1 MSDIAELK
9 RLVKS
14 LQQASSEK
22 EIIDI
27 LQVLKKE
34 AKISEAV
41 LRESKAGLAVGKL
54 RSHSAKD
61 VSEIAKEI
69 VRMWKTAVD
78 KEKQAAGTQSK
89 GAVKPS
95 APPPRKASTAS
106 LPPTPTSSSNNN
118 GARTAKS
125 DGVSTAITG
134 DRTRDKCV
142 EMLYDALALESGF
155 PSDLILQRARAV
167 EDTVYKDCKGTTATY
182 KSKIRTLFVNLKD
195 KNNPGLRRSVTA
207 GDISAQTFARMTSQE
222 MASEERKAADAKIE
236 EDNLFLS
243 LGAGEQ
249 QAETDAFQC
258 GRCKQRKCRYRQA
271 QTRSADEP
279 MTTFVTCTNC
289 NHRWKFS

>member
-1 MSDIAELK
+1 MSDTAELK
-9 RLVKS
+9 RFVKS
-14 LQQASSEK
+14 LQQASSEQ
-22 EIIDI
+22 EIVDI

-34 AKISEAV
+34 AKITEAV

-54 RSHSAKD
+54 RSHAAKE
-61 VSEIAKEI
+61 VSELAKEI
-69 VRMWKTAVD
+69 VRTWKTAVD
-78 KEKQAAGTQSK
+78 KEKQAAGTHSK
-89 GAVKPS
+89 GAAKAA

-106 LPPTPTSSSNNN
+106 APTTSNN
-118 GARTAKS
+118 GARSAKG
-125 DGVSTAITG
+125 DGVSTSLTG
-134 DRTRDKCV
+134 DKTRDKCI

-155 PSDLILQRARAV
+155 PSDLILQRARTV
-167 EDTVYKDCKGTTATY
+167 EETVCKDCKGTTAAY

-195 KNNPGLRRSVTA
+195 KNNPGLRSSVTA
-207 GDISAQTFARMTSQE
+207 GDIPAQTFARMSSQD

-236 EDNLFLS
+236 EDNLFMS
-243 LGAGEQ
+243 LGAADK

>member
-1 MSDIAELK
+1 MSDVAELK
-9 RLVKS
+9 HLVKS

-22 EIIDI
+22 EIVDV

-34 AKISEAV
+34 AKITEAV

-54 RSHSAKD
+54 RSHAAKD
-61 VSEIAKEI
+61 VSELAKEI
-69 VRMWKTAVD
+69 VRTWKTVVD
-78 KEKQAAGTQSK
+78 KEKQAAGTPSK
-89 GAVKPS
+89 GSAKPAA
-95 APPPRKASTAS
+95 APPPRKVSVSVSVAGAS
-106 LPPTPTSSSNNN
+106 NN

-125 DGVSTAITG
+125 DGVSMSITG
-134 DRTRDKCV
+134 DKTRDKCI
-142 EMLYDALALESGF
+142 EILYDALALESGF
-155 PSDLILQRARAV
+155 PSDLILQRARTV
-167 EDTVYKDCKGTTATY
+167 EDTVCKDCKGTTPAY
-182 KSKIRTLFVNLKD
+182 KSKIRMLFVNLKD

-207 GDISAQTFARMTSQE
+207 GDIPAQTFARMTSQE

-243 LGAGEQ
+243 LGAADQ

>member
-1 MSDIAELK
+1 MLDTAELK
-9 RLVKS
+9 RFVKS
-14 LQQASSEK
+14 LQQTSSDQ
-22 EIIDI
+22 EIVDI

-34 AKISEAV
+34 AKITEAV

-54 RSHSAKD
+54 RSHAAKD
-61 VSEIAKEI
+61 VSELAKEI

-78 KEKQAAGTQSK
+78 KEKHAAGTHSK
-89 GAVKPS
+89 GTVKVA
-95 APPPRKASTAS
+95 APPSRKASTAS
-106 LPPTPTSSSNNN
+106 VPPSTPTTSNN
-118 GARTAKS
+118 GARTAKG
-125 DGVSTAITG
+125 DGVSTSITG
-134 DRTRDKCV
+134 DKTRDKCI

-155 PSDLILQRARAV
+155 PSDLILQRARTV
-167 EDTVYKDCKGTTATY
+167 EETVCKDCKGTAATY

-207 GDISAQTFARMTSQE
+207 GDIPAQTFARMSSQD

-243 LGAGEQ
+243 LGAGDK

>member
-14 LQQASSEK
+14 LQQASSQRD
-22 EIIDI
+22 IVDI

-34 AKISEAV
+34 AKITEAV

-54 RSHSAKD
+54 RSHAAKD
-61 VSEIAKEI
+61 VSELAKEI
-69 VRMWKTAVD
+69 VRAWKTAVD

-89 GAVKPS
+89 VAINP
-95 APPPRKASTAS
+95 APAPRKASTVSVPSSTAGAS
-106 LPPTPTSSSNNN
+106 NS

-125 DGVSTAITG
+125 DGVSTSITG
-134 DRTRDKCV
+134 DKTRDKCI

-155 PSDLILQRARAV
+155 PSDLILQRARVV
-167 EDTVYKDCKGTTATY
+167 EETACKDCKGTTPTY

-207 GDISAQTFARMTSQE
+207 GDIPAQTFARMTSQE

-243 LGAGEQ
+243 LGAAEQ

-289 NHRWKFS
+289 NYRWKFS